1 MLIERRVKAATENGW
16 PEFAGVFD
24 PLCIPWREKREDA
37 HPELQTLLK
46 FFASCTGLRSWS
58 RIQHES
64 LYDSKDFL
72 SEREIQIPRVGK
84 PLGQLRTW
92 VPEGLGQGR
101 LRTGETEFPW
111 LRRAN
116 QASKGAPLKTLR

>member
-1 MLIERRVKAATENGW
+1 MKKHASERRGERATAFMLIERRVKAATENGW

-37 HPELQTLLK
+37 HAELQTLLK

-72 SEREIQIPRVGK
+72 SEREIQNPRVGK
-84 PLGQLRTW
+84 PWGQLRTW
-92 VPEGLGQGR
+92 VPD
-101 LRTGETEFPW
+101 
-111 LRRAN
+111 
-116 QASKGAPLKTLR
+116 KD